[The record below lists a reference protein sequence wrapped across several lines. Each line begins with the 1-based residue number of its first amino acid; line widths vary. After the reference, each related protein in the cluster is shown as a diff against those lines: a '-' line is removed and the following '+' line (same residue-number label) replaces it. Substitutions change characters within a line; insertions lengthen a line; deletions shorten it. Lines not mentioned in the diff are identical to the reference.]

1 MLSFSDCYISITLSS
16 LPLRFSMLAARCT
29 QRDRIIE
36 QDVRSRIA
44 DVDVIFTIRDCP
56 ALRAAVPV
64 SQRMAGAAGVD
75 RHLDLPLLA
84 RVEPYLLEADETLRR
99 LVEGCGQTDV
109 DLRNFGA
116 YFLPVFS
123 TKNCTSSGRVPSET
137 FGVTSSFEIAKV
149 VYDRPCPK
157 GKSGLTL
164 LASYQRYPIRN
175 LSV

>member
-1 MLSFSDCYISITLSS
+1 
-16 LPLRFSMLAARCT
+16 MLAARCT

-116 YFLPVFS
+116 VPLAGVLDEERYEQR
-123 TKNCTSSGRVPSET
+123 TSSV
-137 FGVTSSFEIAKV
+137 
-149 VYDRPCPK
+149 
-157 GKSGLTL
+157 
-164 LASYQRYPIRN
+164 RN
-175 LSV
+175 LRRHHEPRDREGGV